1 MSTHPLAKQLRHYL
15 QFTDLTAEE
24 YAHVFKRAAFI
35 KAKFKN
41 YPEVLTALKKIT
53 NQLDSTPVNSVYSA
67 LIIPHFPKCPEV
79 LSLRNILL
87 DW

>member
-1 MSTHPLAKQLRHYL
+1 VSQIKLIFTQMKNSTTEIECEVYVVPVL
-15 QFTDLTAEE
+15 E
-24 YAHVFKRAAFI
+24 